1 MTMNKTPYLLAA
13 AALLACAC
21 CQKSPQERLTKNDA
35 RINAIIAQMT
45 LEEKVNMLHSKTN
58 MSSAGVE
65 RLGIADMHYAD
76 GPFGIR
82 EEGVPNGFQSAGWK
96 LDSATYF
103 PTGSALAATWSE
115 ELAYKYGTGMGKEA
129 RLRGKDVILGPAVN
143 IQRLP
148 VGGRTYEYLS
158 EDPVLSA
165 ALALEYTKGCQD
177 QGTAVC
183 IKHFAVNNQE
193 TNRGSVDA
201 QLDERTL
208 REIYL
213 KPFERAVIEGG
224 AMSVMPAY
232 NKVDGDYCSENE
244 HLLNE
249 ILRGEWGFKGFTV
262 SDWGG
267 THSTMGAMLHGLN
280 VQMTGSNYLGQPVI
294 DSIATGALT
303 EDLVDEKVRQILRVR
318 YAIEA
323 VPADVANTV
332 MTSQPECQNIA
343 LQVAEKS
350 IVLLKND
357 GILPIRSDVRKI
369 AVIGQNAVLKTQS
382 GGMGAGVKALYEV
395 TPLEGIRKRAGD
407 DIEVKYAPGYKNF
420 PGRRWGPAPAEP
432 NPLEASA
439 IDEPADPEFLADAV
453 ALAQE
458 ADLVIFFGGTNKSI
472 ETEGS
477 DRKDIKL
484 PCGQEELVQA
494 LYEANPNLVT
504 VLISGGPTDLQ
515 VLEKASPAIVQG
527 WWNGTEGGTALAEV
541 LFGDI
546 APSGKLPFTFPVKLE
561 DSPAY
566 ALGNFP
572 GSSAGGALFS
582 MVLPVSASSYSEDER
597 TSETPELQLH
607 AFMQNLPEQDLKP
620 QENSRHI
627 AIVDDDIDIA
637 NYLKMLLSPS
647 YRVSVYFDGASALRG
662 MADEAPDLVIS
673 DVVMPGMDGYE
684 LCSRIKSDLQ
694 LSHIPVVLVTAKVAV
709 ESQVQGLAKGADAY
723 VTKPFQPAYLLALVK
738 SLLENREKLRRQLG
752 SVTTTE
758 DIAPEALSP
767 RDAAFMKELYE
778 LMEKELAN
786 SDLDIV
792 RMTEMMKISRTKFYY
807 KVKGLT
813 GENPSVFFKRY
824 KLNRAADLLREGK
837 HNMSEIAWMTGFN
850 TLSHFSTSFKKQFG
864 VPPSEYIG

>member
-1 MTMNKTPYLLAA
+1 MKRIFYLLAA
-13 AALLACAC
+13 AAIMAVAC
-21 CQKSPQERLTKNDA
+21 CQKSPQERLTANDA
-35 RINAIIAQMT
+35 KIDKIIAQMT

-65 RLGIADMHYAD
+65 RLGIADMNYAD

-82 EEGVPNGFQSAGWK
+82 EEGQPNGFMSAGWK

-158 EDPVLSA
+158 EDPILSA

-177 QGTAVC
+177 EGTAVC

-193 TNRGSVDA
+193 TNRGSVNA
-201 QLDERTL
+201 IIGERAL

-232 NKVDGDYCSENE
+232 NKVNGEYCSENE

-303 EDLVDEKVRQILRVR
+303 EAMVDEKVRQILRVR
-318 YAIEA
+318 YAIEP

-332 MTSQPECQNIA
+332 MTSQPECQDIA
-343 LQVAEKS
+343 LQVARKS

-357 GILPIRSDVRKI
+357 GILPIRADVQKI

-395 TPLEGIRKRAGD
+395 TPLEGIRRRAGD
-407 DIEVKYAPGYKNF
+407 DIEVTYAPGYKNF

-458 ADLVIFFGGTNKSI
+458 ADVVLFFGGTNKNI

-494 LYEANPNLVT
+494 LYQANPNLVT

-515 VLEKASPAIVQG
+515 VLEPASPAIVQG

-572 GSSAGGALFS
+572 GPNAGGDLFTLMFRPDVMKMSREERQKLIDSLPKPESHYTEESLVGYRWFDTKEVKPMFAFGHGLSYVDFEYGQLSAKAGKDAVKVKFTIKNGGS
-582 MVLPVSASSYSEDER
+582 MPADEVAQIYVHRVDSAVEWPAKELKAFKRVTIGAGETKTVTLEIPLKDLRYWSEETNAWELEHGKLQLLLGSASDDIR
-597 TSETPELQLH
+597 QTSE
-607 AFMQNLPEQDLKP
+607 
-620 QENSRHI
+620 
-627 AIVDDDIDIA
+627 
-637 NYLKMLLSPS
+637 
-647 YRVSVYFDGASALRG
+647 
-662 MADEAPDLVIS
+662 
-673 DVVMPGMDGYE
+673 
-684 LCSRIKSDLQ
+684 
-694 LSHIPVVLVTAKVAV
+694 VT
-709 ESQVQGLAKGADAY
+709 
-723 VTKPFQPAYLLALVK
+723 
-738 SLLENREKLRRQLG
+738 
-752 SVTTTE
+752 
-758 DIAPEALSP
+758 I
-767 RDAAFMKELYE
+767 
-778 LMEKELAN
+778 
-786 SDLDIV
+786 
-792 RMTEMMKISRTKFYY
+792 
-807 KVKGLT
+807 
-813 GENPSVFFKRY
+813 
-824 KLNRAADLLREGK
+824 
-837 HNMSEIAWMTGFN
+837 
-850 TLSHFSTSFKKQFG
+850 
-864 VPPSEYIG
+864 

>member
-1 MTMNKTPYLLAA
+1 MRKTTISLIGAVLLAV
-13 AALLACAC
+13 ACAGP
-21 CQKSPQERLTKNDA
+21 KSPQDLLTVNDKK
-35 RINAIIAQMT
+35 IDAIIAQMS
-45 LEEKVNMLHSKTN
+45 LEEKVEMLHSKTN
-58 MSSAGVE
+58 MSSAGVP
-65 RLGIADMHYAD
+65 RLGIADMNYAD

-103 PTGSALAATWSE
+103 PTGSALAATWDKE
-115 ELAYKYGTGMGKEA
+115 MAYLYGTGMGKEA

-158 EDPVLSA
+158 EDPALSA
-165 ALALEYTKGCQD
+165 LLSLYYTKGVQD

-201 QLDERTL
+201 QVDERTL

-213 KPFERAVIEGG
+213 KPFERAVREGG

-232 NKVDGDYCSENE
+232 NKVNGAYCSENE

-303 EDLVDEKVRQILRVR
+303 ESLVDEKVRQILRVR

-323 VPADVANTV
+323 IPADVANTQ
-332 MTSQPECQNIA
+332 MTSQPESQKIA

-357 GILPIRSDVRKI
+357 GGILPLSKDIKKI

-382 GGMGAGVKALYEV
+382 GGVGAGVKALYEI
-395 TPLEGIRKRAGD
+395 TPLQGIQKRAGNA
-407 DIEVKYAPGYKNF
+407 IEVVYAPGYKNF
-420 PGRRWGPAPAEP
+420 PGRRWGNAPAVTD
-432 NPLEASA
+432 PLVATA
-439 IDEPADPEFLADAV
+439 IDEPADPALLAEAVEAAKDADV
-453 ALAQE
+453 
-458 ADLVIFFGGTNKSI
+458 VIFFGGTNKSI

-477 DRKDIKL
+477 DRRDIKL
-484 PCGQEELVQA
+484 PVGQEEIVSA
-494 LYEANPNLVT
+494 LAAANPKLVT

-515 VLEKASPAIVQG
+515 QVVKCSPAIVQG

-561 DSPAY
+561 DSPAF

-572 GSSAGGALFS
+572 NADPTGGDLFTERYRQDMAGQQGARRGPRPSPESKYTEGSLVGYRWFDTKNVPPMYAFGHGLSYVDFAYGP
-582 MVLPVSASSYSEDER
+582 MNVSAKKKTVKITFDLTNDGSMPADEVVQLYIR
-597 TSETPELQLH
+597 RIDSKVEWPFKELKAFERVSLGAGETKSVTLEIPFDDLRYWDVDANGWVLEHGSIELLLGS
-607 AFMQNLPEQDLKP
+607 A
-620 QENSRHI
+620 S
-627 AIVDDDIDIA
+627 DDIRQKA
-637 NYLKMLLSPS
+637 
-647 YRVSVYFDGASALRG
+647 
-662 MADEAPDLVIS
+662 
-673 DVVMPGMDGYE
+673 
-684 LCSRIKSDLQ
+684 Q
-694 LSHIPVVLVTAKVAV
+694 AK
-709 ESQVQGLAKGADAY
+709 
-723 VTKPFQPAYLLALVK
+723 
-738 SLLENREKLRRQLG
+738 
-752 SVTTTE
+752 
-758 DIAPEALSP
+758 I
-767 RDAAFMKELYE
+767 
-778 LMEKELAN
+778 
-786 SDLDIV
+786 
-792 RMTEMMKISRTKFYY
+792 
-807 KVKGLT
+807 
-813 GENPSVFFKRY
+813 
-824 KLNRAADLLREGK
+824 
-837 HNMSEIAWMTGFN
+837 
-850 TLSHFSTSFKKQFG
+850 
-864 VPPSEYIG
+864 

>member
-1 MTMNKTPYLLAA
+1 MKRILL
-13 AALLACAC
+13 LLVPAVLLTACAGA
-21 CQKSPQERLTKNDA
+21 QSRQDKLTVNDKK
-35 RINAIIAQMT
+35 IDQLIAQMT

-103 PTGSALAATWSE
+103 PTGSALAATWSRE
-115 ELAYKYGTGMGKEA
+115 MAYLYGTGMGTEA

-158 EDPVLSA
+158 EDPILSA
-165 ALALEYTKGCQD
+165 ALSLQYTLGVQD
-177 QGTAVC
+177 KGTAVC

-201 QLDERTL
+201 QIDERTL

-213 KPFERAVIEGG
+213 KPFESAVVEGG

-232 NKVDGDYCSENE
+232 NKVNGDYCSENE

-294 DSIATGALT
+294 DSIKVGKLT
-303 EDLVDEKVRQILRVR
+303 EEMVNEKVKQILRVR

-323 VPADVANTV
+323 IPDDVANTK
-332 MTSQPECQNIA
+332 MTSQPECQEIA
-343 LQVAEKS
+343 KQVAEKS
-350 IVLLKND
+350 IVLLKNQ
-357 GILPIRSDVRKI
+357 GGVLPIAKSVKKI

-395 TPLEGIRKRAGD
+395 TPLEGICKRAGAD
-407 DIEVKYAPGYKNF
+407 VEVKYAPGYKNF
-420 PGRRWGPAPAEP
+420 PGRRWGPPSATA
-432 NPLEASA
+432 NPLEAAA
-439 IDEPADPEFLADAV
+439 IDEAADPELCAEAV
-453 ALAQE
+453 ALAKE

-477 DRKDIKL
+477 DRQNIDL
-484 PCGQEELVQA
+484 PTGQNEVVAA

-504 VLISGGPTDLQ
+504 VLISGGPTDLRQ
-515 VLEKASPAIVQG
+515 LEPVSPAIVQG

-546 APSGKLPFTFPVKLE
+546 APSGKLPFTFPAKLE

-572 GSSAGGALFS
+572 DKTQGGDLFTL
-582 MVLPVSASSYSEDER
+582 MYRQDRTRMTREQIQEMMAKMPKPVSKYTEGSLVGYRWYDTKNVKPMYAFGHGLSYVDFEYGAVKAAAKKDVVKVTFNLTNKGNMAADEVVQLYVARPEATVEWPAKELKAFDRVTLAAGETKTVTLEIPVKDLRYWNVDKNAWDLEHGKLVLLLGAAS
-597 TSETPELQLH
+597 
-607 AFMQNLPEQDLKP
+607 
-620 QENSRHI
+620 
-627 AIVDDDIDIA
+627 DDIRQKA
-637 NYLKMLLSPS
+637 
-647 YRVSVYFDGASALRG
+647 
-662 MADEAPDLVIS
+662 E
-673 DVVMPGMDGYE
+673 
-684 LCSRIKSDLQ
+684 
-694 LSHIPVVLVTAKVAV
+694 VT
-709 ESQVQGLAKGADAY
+709 
-723 VTKPFQPAYLLALVK
+723 
-738 SLLENREKLRRQLG
+738 
-752 SVTTTE
+752 
-758 DIAPEALSP
+758 I
-767 RDAAFMKELYE
+767 
-778 LMEKELAN
+778 
-786 SDLDIV
+786 
-792 RMTEMMKISRTKFYY
+792 
-807 KVKGLT
+807 
-813 GENPSVFFKRY
+813 
-824 KLNRAADLLREGK
+824 
-837 HNMSEIAWMTGFN
+837 
-850 TLSHFSTSFKKQFG
+850 
-864 VPPSEYIG
+864 

>member
-1 MTMNKTPYLLAA
+1 MFKKLIFMAG
-13 AALLACAC
+13 AALVLASCSGP
-21 CQKSPQERLTKNDA
+21 KSAQDRLTVNDKK
-35 RINAIIAQMT
+35 IDAIIAQMT
-45 LEEKVNMLHSKTN
+45 LEEKVEMLHSKTN

-158 EDPVLSA
+158 EDPILSA
-165 ALALEYTKGCQD
+165 ALALGYTEGVQD

-201 QLDERTL
+201 QVDERTL

-213 KPFERAVIEGG
+213 KPFERAIVEGG

-232 NKVDGDYCSENE
+232 NKVNGDYCSENE

-294 DSIATGALT
+294 DSVKTGALT
-303 EDLVDEKVRQILRVR
+303 EAQVDEKVRQILRVR

-323 VPADVANTV
+323 IPDDVANTK
-332 MTSQPECQNIA
+332 MTSQPECQDIA

-350 IVLLKND
+350 IVLLKNE
-357 GILPIRSDVRKI
+357 GVLPLNQAVKKI

-395 TPLEGIRKRAGD
+395 TPLEGIRKRAGSD
-407 DIEVKYAPGYKNF
+407 VEVTYAPGYKNF
-420 PGRRWGPAPAEP
+420 PGRRWGPAAATP

-439 IDEPADPEFLADAV
+439 INEPADPALVAEAV
-453 ALAQE
+453 ALARE
-458 ADLVIFFGGTNKSI
+458 ADVVIFFGGTNKSI

-477 DRKDIKL
+477 DRANIDL
-484 PCGQEELVQA
+484 PTGQNEVVKA

-504 VLISGGPTDLQ
+504 VLISGGPTDLRQ
-515 VLEKASPAIVQG
+515 LEPVSPAIVQG
-527 WWNGTEGGTALAEV
+527 WWNGTEGGTALAKV

-546 APSGKLPFTFPVKLE
+546 APSGKLPFTFPAKLE
-561 DSPAY
+561 DSPAF
-566 ALGNFP
+566 AMGNFP
-572 GSSAGGALFS
+572 DKTSGGDLFSLMYRQDVLQMSPAERQKFLDSLPKPVSKYTEGSLVGYRWFDTKNVKPMYAFGHGLSYVDFEYGALNASAGKKAVKVTFDLTNKGQMDADEVVQLYVRRVDAKVEWPSKELKAFQRVSLKAGETKTVSLEIPMDDLRYWNVDTNAWDLEHGKLELLLGA
-582 MVLPVSASSYSEDER
+582 AS
-597 TSETPELQLH
+597 
-607 AFMQNLPEQDLKP
+607 
-620 QENSRHI
+620 
-627 AIVDDDIDIA
+627 DDIRQKA
-637 NYLKMLLSPS
+637 
-647 YRVSVYFDGASALRG
+647 G
-662 MADEAPDLVIS
+662 
-673 DVVMPGMDGYE
+673 
-684 LCSRIKSDLQ
+684 
-694 LSHIPVVLVTAKVAV
+694 VT
-709 ESQVQGLAKGADAY
+709 
-723 VTKPFQPAYLLALVK
+723 
-738 SLLENREKLRRQLG
+738 
-752 SVTTTE
+752 
-758 DIAPEALSP
+758 I
-767 RDAAFMKELYE
+767 
-778 LMEKELAN
+778 
-786 SDLDIV
+786 
-792 RMTEMMKISRTKFYY
+792 
-807 KVKGLT
+807 
-813 GENPSVFFKRY
+813 
-824 KLNRAADLLREGK
+824 
-837 HNMSEIAWMTGFN
+837 
-850 TLSHFSTSFKKQFG
+850 
-864 VPPSEYIG
+864 

>member
-1 MTMNKTPYLLAA
+1 MKRIILMLAGTA
-13 AALLACAC
+13 MLACAC
-21 CQKSPQERLTKNDA
+21 NNTCPQDRLTKNDA
-35 RINAIIAQMT
+35 KINAIIAQMT

-65 RLGIADMHYAD
+65 RLGIADMNYAD

-82 EEGVPNGFQSAGWK
+82 EEGQPNGFMSAGWK

-158 EDPVLSA
+158 EDPILSA

-232 NKVDGDYCSENE
+232 NKVNGDYCSENE

-280 VQMTGSNYLGQPVI
+280 VQMTGDNYLGQPVI

-318 YAIEA
+318 YTIEA

-357 GILPIRSDVRKI
+357 GILPIKSDVRKI

-395 TPLEGIRKRAGD
+395 TPLEGLRKRAGD
-407 DIEVKYAPGYKNF
+407 DIEVTYAPGYKNF

-432 NPLEASA
+432 NPLEAAA

-484 PCGQEELVQA
+484 PCGQEEIVQA

-572 GSSAGGALFS
+572 GSNAGGDLFTLMFRPDVMKMS
-582 MVLPVSASSYSEDER
+582 REERQKLIDSLPKPVSEYTEGFYVGYRWFDTKEIKPMYAFGHGLSYVDFTYGPLKAKAGKDAVKVSFTLKNEGTMEADEVVQLYVHR
-597 TSETPELQLH
+597 PDATVEWPAKELKAFQRVSLKAGETKTVKLEIPVKDLRYWNVEKNAWDLEHGTLQLLLGS
-607 AFMQNLPEQDLKP
+607 A
-620 QENSRHI
+620 S
-627 AIVDDDIDIA
+627 DDIRQ
-637 NYLKMLLSPS
+637 N
-647 YRVSVYFDGASALRG
+647 
-662 MADEAPDLVIS
+662 AD
-673 DVVMPGMDGYE
+673 
-684 LCSRIKSDLQ
+684 
-694 LSHIPVVLVTAKVAV
+694 VT
-709 ESQVQGLAKGADAY
+709 
-723 VTKPFQPAYLLALVK
+723 
-738 SLLENREKLRRQLG
+738 
-752 SVTTTE
+752 
-758 DIAPEALSP
+758 I
-767 RDAAFMKELYE
+767 
-778 LMEKELAN
+778 
-786 SDLDIV
+786 
-792 RMTEMMKISRTKFYY
+792 
-807 KVKGLT
+807 
-813 GENPSVFFKRY
+813 
-824 KLNRAADLLREGK
+824 
-837 HNMSEIAWMTGFN
+837 
-850 TLSHFSTSFKKQFG
+850 
-864 VPPSEYIG
+864 

>member
-1 MTMNKTPYLLAA
+1 MRKTLLFIAA
-13 AALLACAC
+13 ASLLLQACGRSL
-21 CQKSPQERLTKNDA
+21 SPQDRLTVHDKEIDA
-35 RINAIIAQMT
+35 LIAQMT

-65 RLGIADMHYAD
+65 RLGIADMNYAD

-82 EEGVPNGFQSAGWK
+82 EEGQPNGFMSAGWT

-165 ALALEYTKGCQD
+165 ALALSYTEGCQD

-213 KPFERAVIEGG
+213 KPFERAIIEGG

-232 NKVDGDYCSENE
+232 NKVNGDYCSENE

-318 YAIEA
+318 MAIEA
-323 VPADVANTV
+323 VPSDVANTV
-332 MTSQPECQNIA
+332 MTSRPECQAIA
-343 LQVAEKS
+343 KEVAEKS

-357 GILPIRSDVRKI
+357 GVLPIKADVKKI

-382 GGMGAGVKALYEV
+382 GGMGAGVKALYEI
-395 TPLEGIRKRAGD
+395 TPLEGIRKRAGEGV
-407 DIEVKYAPGYKNF
+407 EVSYAPGYKTIAF
-420 PGRRWGPAPAEP
+420 RWGPAPA
-432 NPLEASA
+432 NLDPLEARSN
-439 IDEPADPEFLADAV
+439 DEPADPALVAEAV
-453 ALAQE
+453 ALAKD
-458 ADLVIFFGGTNKSI
+458 ADLVLFFGGTNKSI

-477 DRKDIKL
+477 DRKNIDL
-484 PCGQEELVQA
+484 PCGQNELVKA
-494 LYEANPNLVT
+494 LYAANPNLAT

-515 VLEKASPAIVQG
+515 ILEPASPAIVQG

-546 APSGKLPFTFPVKLE
+546 APSGKLPFTFPRKLE
-561 DSPAY
+561 DSPAF

-572 GSSAGGALFS
+572 DPNGAGGDLFS
-582 MVLPVSASSYSEDER
+582 LMFRPDVIKMSPEERQKFIDSLPKPVSKYTERFYVGYRWFDTREITPMYAFGHGLSYVNFAYGELKAQAAKDAVKVSFTLKNEGAMPADEVVQLYVHR
-597 TSETPELQLH
+597 VDAKVEWPEKELK
-607 AFMQNLPEQDLKP
+607 AFQ
-620 QENSRHI
+620 
-627 AIVDDDIDIA
+627 
-637 NYLKMLLSPS
+637 
-647 YRVSVYFDGASALRG
+647 RVSLNAG
-662 MADEAPDLVIS
+662 
-673 DVVMPGMDGYE
+673 
-684 LCSRIKSDLQ
+684 
-694 LSHIPVVLVTAKVAV
+694 
-709 ESQVQGLAKGADAY
+709 ESKTITLTV
-723 VTKPFQPAYLLALVK
+723 P
-738 SLLENREKLRRQLG
+738 
-752 SVTTTE
+752 
-758 DIAPEALSP
+758 
-767 RDAAFMKELYE
+767 MKELRYWNE
-778 LMEKELAN
+778 SKHAW
-786 SDLDIV
+786 DL
-792 RMTEMMKISRTKFYY
+792 EH
-807 KVKGLT
+807 G
-813 GENPSVFFKRY
+813 
-824 KLNRAADLLREGK
+824 KLNILVGSASNDIRTTAEVT
-837 HNMSEIAWMTGFN
+837 I
-850 TLSHFSTSFKKQFG
+850 
-864 VPPSEYIG
+864 

>member
-1 MTMNKTPYLLAA
+1 MKRIFFPTLLA
-13 AALLACAC
+13 LVLAVAC
-21 CQKSPQERLTKNDA
+21 TKSVCPQEQLTANDA
-35 RINAIIAQMT
+35 KINEIIAQMT
-45 LEEKVNMLHSKTN
+45 LEEKVEMLHSKTN

-65 RLGIADMHYAD
+65 RLGIADINYAD

-82 EEGVPNGFQSAGWK
+82 EEGQPNGFMSAGWT

-115 ELAYKYGTGMGKEA
+115 DLAYKYGTGMGKEA

-158 EDPVLSA
+158 EDPILSA
-165 ALALEYTKGCQD
+165 ALALYYTKGVQD

-193 TNRGSVDA
+193 TSRGSVDVKI
-201 QLDERTL
+201 DERTL

-232 NKVDGDYCSENE
+232 NKVNGDYCSENE

-249 ILRGEWGFKGFTV
+249 ILRGEWGFKGMTV

-303 EDLVDEKVRQILRVR
+303 EDLVDEKVRQILRLR
-318 YAIEA
+318 FAIEP
-323 VPADVANTV
+323 VPSDVANTV
-332 MTSQPECQNIA
+332 MTSQPESQQIA
-343 LQVAEKS
+343 REVAEKS
-350 IVLLKND
+350 IVLLKNQ
-357 GILPIRSDVRKI
+357 GVLPIKAEVKKI

-395 TPLEGIRKRAGD
+395 TPLEGIQKRAGD
-407 DIEVKYAPGYKNF
+407 AIQVTYAPGYKNF

-432 NPLEASA
+432 NPLEAAA
-439 IDEPADPEFLADAV
+439 INEPADPALVAEAV
-453 ALAQE
+453 ALAKE
-458 ADLVIFFGGTNKSI
+458 ADLVIFFGGTNKNI

-484 PCGQEELVQA
+484 PCGQEALVQA
-494 LYEANPNLVT
+494 LYEANPNLVS

-515 VLEKASPAIVQG
+515 VLEPVSPAIVQG

-572 GSSAGGALFS
+572 GNSAGGDLFTLMFRPDVLKMTPAERQALIDA
-582 MVLPVSASSYSEDER
+582 LPKPVSEYTERFYVGYRWFDTKAIKPMYAFGHGLSYVTFEYDNLKAS
-597 TSETPELQLH
+597 
-607 AFMQNLPEQDLKP
+607 
-620 QENSRHI
+620 
-627 AIVDDDIDIA
+627 
-637 NYLKMLLSPS
+637 
-647 YRVSVYFDGASALRG
+647 VSGNKVKVSFKLTNEGA
-662 MADEAPDLVIS
+662 MEADE
-673 DVVMPGMDGYE
+673 VV
-684 LCSRIKSDLQ
+684 Q
-694 LSHIPVVLVTAKVAV
+694 L
-709 ESQVQGLAKGADAY
+709 Y
-723 VTKPFQPAYLLALVK
+723 V
-738 SLLENREKLRRQLG
+738 RRVG
-752 SVTTTE
+752 SAIE
-758 DIAPEALSP
+758 WP
-767 RDAAFMKELYE
+767 
-778 LMEKELAN
+778 EKELKAFKRVN
-786 SDLDIV
+786 LKAGESKKVTLDIP
-792 RMTEMMKISRTKFYY
+792 FDD
-807 KVKGLT
+807 L
-813 GENPSVFFKRY
+813 RY
-824 KLNRAADLLREGK
+824 WNEATNAWDLERGKLKLLLGGASDDIHETA
-837 HNMSEIAWMTGFN
+837 EVTI
-850 TLSHFSTSFKKQFG
+850 
-864 VPPSEYIG
+864 

>member
-1 MTMNKTPYLLAA
+1 MKKTILILASAAVLAA
-13 AALLACAC
+13 ACGGPV
-21 CQKSPQERLTKNDA
+21 SPQDKLTANDKK
-35 RINAIIAQMT
+35 INELIAQMT

-65 RLGIADMHYAD
+65 RLGIADMNYAD

-82 EEGVPNGFQSAGWK
+82 EEGVPNGFQSAGWT

-158 EDPVLSA
+158 EDPILSA
-165 ALALEYTKGCQD
+165 ALSLQYTLGVQD
-177 QGTAVC
+177 KGTAVC

-213 KPFERAVIEGG
+213 KPFESAVIEGG

-232 NKVDGDYCSENE
+232 NKVNGDYCSENE

-294 DSIATGALT
+294 DSIKAGKLT

-318 YAIEA
+318 YAIEP

-332 MTSQPECQNIA
+332 MTSQPESQDIA
-343 LQVAEKS
+343 RQVAKKS
-350 IVLLKND
+350 IVLLKNE
-357 GILPIRSDVRKI
+357 GKLLPISKDVKTI

-382 GGMGAGVKALYEV
+382 GGMGAGVKALYEI
-395 TPLEGIRKRAGD
+395 TPLAGIEKRAAQLG
-407 DIEVKYAPGYKNF
+407 IEVDYAPGYKNF
-420 PGRRWGPAPAEP
+420 PGRRWGPAPAVQ

-439 IDEPADPEFLADAV
+439 IDEPADPFLMAEACE
-453 ALAQE
+453 AAAN

-477 DRKDIKL
+477 DRKNIDL
-484 PCGQEELVQA
+484 PCGQNELVKA
-494 LYEANPNLVT
+494 LKAMNPNLVT
-504 VLISGGPTDLQ
+504 VLISGGPTDLRE
-515 VLEKASPAIVQG
+515 LEPVSPAIVQG

-546 APSGKLPFTFPVKLE
+546 APSGKLPFTFPAKLE

-566 ALGNFP
+566 AMGNFP
-572 GSSAGGALFS
+572 DKNAGGDLFS
-582 MVLPVSASSYSEDER
+582 LMYRPDVMKMTREERQKLIDSMPKPESHYTEEFLVGYRWFDTKKVKPMYAFGHGLSYVTFGYGEMTAKAGKDAVKVSFTLTNEGEMPADEVVQLYVHRVDSQVEWPTKELKAFQRVSLNAGETKTVTLEIPVKDLRYWNEATNAWDLEHGKLQLMLGSAS
-597 TSETPELQLH
+597 
-607 AFMQNLPEQDLKP
+607 
-620 QENSRHI
+620 
-627 AIVDDDIDIA
+627 DDI
-637 NYLKMLLSPS
+637 
-647 YRVSVYFDGASALRG
+647 R
-662 MADEAPDLVIS
+662 E
-673 DVVMPGMDGYE
+673 
-684 LCSRIKSDLQ
+684 
-694 LSHIPVVLVTAKVAV
+694 TAEV
-709 ESQVQGLAKGADAY
+709 
-723 VTKPFQPAYLLALVK
+723 
-738 SLLENREKLRRQLG
+738 N
-752 SVTTTE
+752 
-758 DIAPEALSP
+758 I
-767 RDAAFMKELYE
+767 
-778 LMEKELAN
+778 
-786 SDLDIV
+786 
-792 RMTEMMKISRTKFYY
+792 
-807 KVKGLT
+807 
-813 GENPSVFFKRY
+813 
-824 KLNRAADLLREGK
+824 
-837 HNMSEIAWMTGFN
+837 
-850 TLSHFSTSFKKQFG
+850 
-864 VPPSEYIG
+864 

>member
-1 MTMNKTPYLLAA
+1 MKKVFLLIASA
-13 AALLACAC
+13 VVMASACGGPV
-21 CQKSPQERLTKNDA
+21 SPQDKLTVNDK
-35 RINAIIAQMT
+35 RINALIAQMT

-65 RLGIADMHYAD
+65 RLGIADMNYAD

-82 EEGVPNGFQSAGWK
+82 EEGQPNGFMSAGWT

-158 EDPVLSA
+158 EDPILSA
-165 ALALEYTKGCQD
+165 ALSLEYTKGVQD
-177 QGTAVC
+177 KGTAVC

-201 QLDERTL
+201 QVDERTL

-213 KPFERAVIEGG
+213 KPFESAVVEGG

-232 NKVDGDYCSENE
+232 NKVNGDYCSENE

-303 EDLVDEKVRQILRVR
+303 EALVDEKVRQILRVR

-323 VPADVANTV
+323 VPDDVANQV
-332 MTSQPECQNIA
+332 MTSQPECQDIA

-350 IVLLKND
+350 VVLLKNQA
-357 GILPIRSDVRKI
+357 GILPLSKEVKKI

-382 GGMGAGVKALYEV
+382 GGMGAGVKALYEI
-395 TPLEGIRKRAGD
+395 TPLQGICKRAG
-407 DIEVKYAPGYKNF
+407 EGVKVTYAPGYKNF
-420 PGRRWGPAPAEP
+420 PGRRWGPAPAQKD
-432 NPLEASA
+432 PLEASA
-439 IDEPADPEFLADAV
+439 IDEPADPKLLKEAV
-453 ALAQE
+453 ALAKD

-477 DRKDIKL
+477 DRKDINL
-484 PCGQEELVQA
+484 PCGQEELIQA
-494 LYEANPNLVT
+494 LYAANKNLAT
-504 VLISGGPTDLQ
+504 VLISGGPTDLR
-515 VLEKASPAIVQG
+515 VLEPVSPTIVQG

-546 APSGKLPFTFPVKLE
+546 APSGKLPFTFPKQLE

-566 ALGNFP
+566 AMGNFP
-572 GSSAGGALFS
+572 DKNAGGDLFTLMYRPDVMKMSREERQKLIDS
-582 MVLPVSASSYSEDER
+582 MPKPVSKYTERFYVGYRWFDTKEIEPMYAFGHGLSYVTFAYSDIQAAADKDAVKVTVNVKNEGGMPADEVVQLYVSRPEAKVEWPVKELKAFQRVSLNPGETKTVTLNVAMKDLRYWNEAINAWDLEHGKLEILVGSAS
-597 TSETPELQLH
+597 
-607 AFMQNLPEQDLKP
+607 
-620 QENSRHI
+620 
-627 AIVDDDIDIA
+627 DDI
-637 NYLKMLLSPS
+637 
-647 YRVSVYFDGASALRG
+647 
-662 MADEAPDLVIS
+662 
-673 DVVMPGMDGYE
+673 
-684 LCSRIKSDLQ
+684 
-694 LSHIPVVLVTAKVAV
+694 
-709 ESQVQGLAKGADAY
+709 
-723 VTKPFQPAYLLALVK
+723 
-738 SLLENREKLRRQLG
+738 REKAD
-752 SVTTTE
+752 VT
-758 DIAPEALSP
+758 I
-767 RDAAFMKELYE
+767 
-778 LMEKELAN
+778 
-786 SDLDIV
+786 
-792 RMTEMMKISRTKFYY
+792 
-807 KVKGLT
+807 
-813 GENPSVFFKRY
+813 
-824 KLNRAADLLREGK
+824 
-837 HNMSEIAWMTGFN
+837 
-850 TLSHFSTSFKKQFG
+850 
-864 VPPSEYIG
+864 

>member
-1 MTMNKTPYLLAA
+1 MKKILSVLL
-13 AALLACAC
+13 AALLAASCGST
-21 CQKSPQERLTKNDA
+21 QTPQDKLTVNDKKIDA
-35 RINAIIAQMT
+35 VIAQMT
-45 LEEKVNMLHSKTN
+45 LEEKVEMLHSKTN

-82 EEGVPNGFQSAGWK
+82 EEGVPNGFQSAGWT

-103 PTGSALAATWSE
+103 PTGSALAATWSKE
-115 ELAYKYGTGMGKEA
+115 MAYLYGTGMGKEA

-158 EDPVLSA
+158 EDPILSA
-165 ALALEYTKGCQD
+165 ALALEYTLGCQD
-177 QGTAVC
+177 EGTAVC

-213 KPFERAVIEGG
+213 KPFERAIIEGG

-232 NKVDGDYCSENE
+232 NKVNGDYCSENE

-303 EDLVDEKVRQILRVR
+303 EALVNEKVKQILRVR

-323 VPADVANTV
+323 VPDDVANTK
-332 MTSQPECQNIA
+332 MTSQPECQDIA
-343 LQVAEKS
+343 RKVAEKS
-350 IVLLKND
+350 IVLLKNE
-357 GILPIRSDVRKI
+357 GVLPIAKEVKKI

-395 TPLEGIRKRAGD
+395 TPLEGIQRRAGAD
-407 DIEVKYAPGYKNF
+407 VQVTYAPGYKNF
-420 PGRRWGPAPAEP
+420 PGRRWGPPSATV
-432 NPLEASA
+432 NPLEVAA
-439 IDEPADPEFLADAV
+439 IDEPADPALLEEAV
-453 ALAQE
+453 ALARE

-477 DRKDIKL
+477 DRKDINL
-484 PCGQEELVQA
+484 PVGQETVVTA
-494 LYEANPNLVT
+494 LREANPNLVS
-504 VLISGGPTDLQ
+504 VLISGGPTDLR
-515 VLEKASPAIVQG
+515 VLEPASPAIVQG

-546 APSGKLPFTFPVKLE
+546 APSGKLPFTFPMKLE
-561 DSPAY
+561 DSPAF

-572 GSSAGGALFS
+572 DPNAGGDLFTL
-582 MVLPVSASSYSEDER
+582 MYRQDVLKMTPAERQAFLDSLPKPVSKYTEGSLVGYRWYDTKNVKPMYAFGHGLSYVDFEYGAVKAAAKKDVVKVTFNLTNKGGMTADEVVQLYVARPDATVEWPAKELKAFDRVTLAAGETKTVTLEIPVKDLRYWNVEKNAWDLEHGRLVLLLGAAS
-597 TSETPELQLH
+597 
-607 AFMQNLPEQDLKP
+607 
-620 QENSRHI
+620 
-627 AIVDDDIDIA
+627 DDIRQQA
-637 NYLKMLLSPS
+637 
-647 YRVSVYFDGASALRG
+647 
-662 MADEAPDLVIS
+662 E
-673 DVVMPGMDGYE
+673 
-684 LCSRIKSDLQ
+684 
-694 LSHIPVVLVTAKVAV
+694 VT
-709 ESQVQGLAKGADAY
+709 
-723 VTKPFQPAYLLALVK
+723 
-738 SLLENREKLRRQLG
+738 
-752 SVTTTE
+752 
-758 DIAPEALSP
+758 I
-767 RDAAFMKELYE
+767 
-778 LMEKELAN
+778 
-786 SDLDIV
+786 
-792 RMTEMMKISRTKFYY
+792 
-807 KVKGLT
+807 
-813 GENPSVFFKRY
+813 
-824 KLNRAADLLREGK
+824 
-837 HNMSEIAWMTGFN
+837 
-850 TLSHFSTSFKKQFG
+850 
-864 VPPSEYIG
+864 

>member
-1 MTMNKTPYLLAA
+1 MKKVFLFFASAVLVAS
-13 AALLACAC
+13 ACNGPV
-21 CQKSPQERLTKNDA
+21 SPQDRLTANDQK
-35 RINAIIAQMT
+35 INELIAQMT

-65 RLGIADMHYAD
+65 RLGIADMNYAD

-82 EEGVPNGFQSAGWK
+82 EEGQPHSFQSAGWT

-158 EDPVLSA
+158 EDPILSA
-165 ALALEYTKGCQD
+165 ALALEYTKGVQD

-213 KPFERAVIEGG
+213 KPFERAIIEGG

-232 NKVDGDYCSENE
+232 NKVNGDYCSENE

-280 VQMTGSNYLGQPVI
+280 VQMTGDNYLGKPVI

-318 YAIEA
+318 MAIEA
-323 VPADVANTV
+323 VPANVANTV
-332 MTSQPECQNIA
+332 QTSQPENQRIA
-343 LQVAEKS
+343 REVAEKS
-350 IVLLKND
+350 IVLLKNE
-357 GILPIRSDVRKI
+357 GILPIKADVKKI

-382 GGMGAGVKALYEV
+382 GGMGAGVKALYEI
-395 TPLEGIRKRAGD
+395 TPLEGIRKRAGEGV
-407 DIEVKYAPGYKNF
+407 EVSYAPGYKTIAF
-420 PGRRWGPAPAEP
+420 RWGPAPEVLD
-432 NPLEASA
+432 PLEARSN
-439 IDEPADPEFLADAV
+439 DEPADPALVAEAV
-453 ALAQE
+453 ALAKD
-458 ADLVIFFGGTNKSI
+458 ADLVLFFGGTNKSI

-484 PCGQEELVQA
+484 PCGQEELIQA
-494 LYEANPNLVT
+494 LYEANPNLAT

-515 VLEKASPAIVQG
+515 VLEPASPAIVQG

-546 APSGKLPFTFPVKLE
+546 APSGKLPFTFPKKLE
-561 DSPAY
+561 DSPAF
-566 ALGNFP
+566 AMGNFP
-572 GSSAGGALFS
+572 DPNGAGGDLFS
-582 MVLPVSASSYSEDER
+582 LMFRPDVLKMSAEERQQFLASLPKPVSKYTERFYVGYRWFDTKEIAPMYAFGHGLSYVNFDYD
-597 TSETPELQLH
+597 
-607 AFMQNLPEQDLKP
+607 DL
-620 QENSRHI
+620 
-627 AIVDDDIDIA
+627 
-637 NYLKMLLSPS
+637 
-647 YRVSVYFDGASALRG
+647 
-662 MADEAPDLVIS
+662 
-673 DVVMPGMDGYE
+673 
-684 LCSRIKSDLQ
+684 
-694 LSHIPVVLVTAKVAV
+694 TAKVGKDAV
-709 ESQVQGLAKGADAY
+709 KVTVKVENEGSMPADEVVQVYVNRPESKVEWPVKELKAFRRVSLNAGETKTVTLEIPLKDLRYWNEADNAW
-723 VTKPFQPAYLLALVK
+723 T
-738 SLLENREKLRRQLG
+738 LENGKLLLLVGSASDDIRE
-752 SVTTTE
+752 TTE
-758 DIAPEALSP
+758 VTI
-767 RDAAFMKELYE
+767 
-778 LMEKELAN
+778 
-786 SDLDIV
+786 
-792 RMTEMMKISRTKFYY
+792 
-807 KVKGLT
+807 
-813 GENPSVFFKRY
+813 
-824 KLNRAADLLREGK
+824 
-837 HNMSEIAWMTGFN
+837 
-850 TLSHFSTSFKKQFG
+850 
-864 VPPSEYIG
+864 

>member
-1 MTMNKTPYLLAA
+1 MKKLVLFIASAVLAA
-13 AALLACAC
+13 SACNGPV
-21 CQKSPQERLTKNDA
+21 SPQDRLTTNDA
-35 RINAIIAQMT
+35 QINALIAQMT

-65 RLGIADMHYAD
+65 RLGIADMNYAD

-82 EEGVPNGFQSAGWK
+82 EEGQPNGFMSAGWT

-158 EDPVLSA
+158 EDPILSA
-165 ALALEYTKGCQD
+165 ALALKYTKGCQD
-177 QGTAVC
+177 EGTAVC

-213 KPFERAVIEGG
+213 KPFERAIIEGG

-232 NKVDGDYCSENE
+232 NKVNGDYCSENE

-280 VQMTGSNYLGQPVI
+280 VQMTGDNYLGQPVI
-294 DSIATGALT
+294 DSIKAGKLT

-318 YAIEA
+318 MAIEA

-332 MTSQPECQNIA
+332 MTSQPESQQIA
-343 LQVAEKS
+343 REVAEKS
-350 IVLLKND
+350 IVLLKNE
-357 GILPIRSDVRKI
+357 GVLPIKADVKKI

-395 TPLEGIRKRAGD
+395 TPLEGICKRAGEGV
-407 DIEVKYAPGYKNF
+407 EVSYAPGYKTIAF
-420 PGRRWGPAPAEP
+420 RWGPAPEKLA
-432 NPLEASA
+432 PLEARSN
-439 IDEPADPEFLADAV
+439 DEPADPALVAEAV
-453 ALAQE
+453 ALAQD

-477 DRKDIKL
+477 DRKNIDL
-484 PCGQEELVQA
+484 PCGQNELVKA
-494 LYEANPNLVT
+494 LKAVNPNLVT
-504 VLISGGPTDLQ
+504 VLISGGPTDLRE
-515 VLEKASPAIVQG
+515 LEPESPAILQG

-546 APSGKLPFTFPVKLE
+546 APSGKLPFTFPAKLE

-566 ALGNFP
+566 AMGNFP
-572 GSSAGGALFS
+572 DPNGAGGDLFS
-582 MVLPVSASSYSEDER
+582 IMFRPDVLKMSPEERQKFLDSLPKPVSKYTERFYVGYRWFDTKQVKPMYAFGHGLSY
-597 TSETPELQLH
+597 
-607 AFMQNLPEQDLKP
+607 
-620 QENSRHI
+620 
-627 AIVDDDIDIA
+627 VDFTYGDVKA
-637 NYLKMLLSPS
+637 KAGKESVQVSLSVKNEGSMP
-647 YRVSVYFDGASALRG
+647 
-662 MADEAPDLVIS
+662 ADE
-673 DVVMPGMDGYE
+673 VVQLYV
-684 LCSRIKSDLQ
+684 SR
-694 LSHIPVVLVTAKVAV
+694 P
-709 ESQVQGLAKGADAY
+709 ESQVEWP
-723 VTKPFQPAYLLALVK
+723 V
-738 SLLENREKLRRQLG
+738 
-752 SVTTTE
+752 
-758 DIAPEALSP
+758 
-767 RDAAFMKELYE
+767 KELKAFQRVSLQAGETKNVTLNIPVKDLRYWNE
-778 LMEKELAN
+778 ATGAWDLEHGKLQILVGSA
-786 SDLDIV
+786 SDDI
-792 RMTEMMKISRTKFYY
+792 
-807 KVKGLT
+807 
-813 GENPSVFFKRY
+813 
-824 KLNRAADLLREGK
+824 RETA
-837 HNMSEIAWMTGFN
+837 EIT
-850 TLSHFSTSFKKQFG
+850 
-864 VPPSEYIG
+864 I

>member
-1 MTMNKTPYLLAA
+1 MKRTLYLA
-13 AALLACAC
+13 AALLVAAACG
-21 CQKSPQERLTKNDA
+21 QKAVNLQDKLTVNDKQIDA
-35 RINAIIAQMT
+35 LIAQMT

-65 RLGIADMHYAD
+65 RLGIADMNYAD

-82 EEGVPNGFQSAGWK
+82 EEGQPNGFMSAGWT

-158 EDPVLSA
+158 EDPILSA

-177 QGTAVC
+177 EGTAVC

-193 TNRGSVDA
+193 TNRGSVNA
-201 QLDERTL
+201 IVDERTL

-213 KPFERAVIEGG
+213 KPFERAIIEGG

-232 NKVDGDYCSENE
+232 NKVNGDYCSENE

-303 EDLVDEKVRQILRVR
+303 EAMVDEKVKEILRVR
-318 YAIEA
+318 LAIEA

-332 MTSQPECQNIA
+332 MTSQPASQQIA
-343 LQVAEKS
+343 LQVAQKS
-350 IVLLKND
+350 IVLLKNE
-357 GILPIRSDVRKI
+357 GVLPIKADVKKI

-395 TPLEGIRKRAGD
+395 TPLEGITKRAGAGV
-407 DIEVKYAPGYKNF
+407 EVVYAPGYKNF
-420 PGRRWGPAPAEP
+420 PGIFRWGRPAGAAPD
-432 NPLEASA
+432 PLEAAA
-439 IDEPADPEFLADAV
+439 IDEPADPALLEQAV
-453 ALAQE
+453 ALAKE
-458 ADLVIFFGGTNKSI
+458 ADLVLFFGGTNKSI

-494 LYEANPNLVT
+494 LRAANPNLVS
-504 VLISGGPTDLQ
+504 VLVSGGPTDLQ
-515 VLEKASPAIVQG
+515 VLEPASPAIVQA
-527 WWNGTEGGTALAEV
+527 WWNGTEGGTALAQV

-572 GSSAGGALFS
+572 GSNAGGDLFS
-582 MVLPVSASSYSEDER
+582 LMFRPDVMAMSPQERQKLIDSLPKPESHYTEGSLVGYRWFDTKEVKPMFAFGHGLSYVKFDYSDLKATAGKNAVKVSFELENEGEMDADEVVQLYVRRIDSAVEWPAKELKAFKRVSLKAGETRKVTLEIPLCELRYWDVDAAQWQLEHGQLELLLGSAS
-597 TSETPELQLH
+597 
-607 AFMQNLPEQDLKP
+607 
-620 QENSRHI
+620 
-627 AIVDDDIDIA
+627 DDI
-637 NYLKMLLSPS
+637 
-647 YRVSVYFDGASALRG
+647 
-662 MADEAPDLVIS
+662 
-673 DVVMPGMDGYE
+673 
-684 LCSRIKSDLQ
+684 
-694 LSHIPVVLVTAKVAV
+694 
-709 ESQVQGLAKGADAY
+709 
-723 VTKPFQPAYLLALVK
+723 
-738 SLLENREKLRRQLG
+738 REKAT
-752 SVTTTE
+752 VN
-758 DIAPEALSP
+758 I
-767 RDAAFMKELYE
+767 
-778 LMEKELAN
+778 
-786 SDLDIV
+786 
-792 RMTEMMKISRTKFYY
+792 
-807 KVKGLT
+807 
-813 GENPSVFFKRY
+813 
-824 KLNRAADLLREGK
+824 
-837 HNMSEIAWMTGFN
+837 
-850 TLSHFSTSFKKQFG
+850 
-864 VPPSEYIG
+864 

>member
-1 MTMNKTPYLLAA
+1 MKKLLPFLLTALLAA
-13 AALLACAC
+13 SCGTA
-21 CQKSPQERLTKNDA
+21 QTPQDKLTVNDKK
-35 RINAIIAQMT
+35 IDQLIAQMT

-82 EEGVPNGFQSAGWK
+82 EEGVPNGFQSAGWT

-103 PTGSALAATWSE
+103 PTGSALAATWSKE
-115 ELAYKYGTGMGKEA
+115 MAYLYGTGMGTEA

-158 EDPVLSA
+158 EDPILSA
-165 ALALEYTKGCQD
+165 ALSLQYTLGVQD
-177 QGTAVC
+177 KGTAVC

-201 QLDERTL
+201 QIDERTL

-213 KPFERAVIEGG
+213 KPFESAVVEGG

-232 NKVDGDYCSENE
+232 NKVNGDYCSENE

-294 DSIATGALT
+294 DSIKVGKLT
-303 EDLVDEKVRQILRVR
+303 EEMVNEKVKQILRVR

-323 VPADVANTV
+323 IPDDVANTK
-332 MTSQPECQNIA
+332 MTSQPECQDIA
-343 LQVAEKS
+343 KQVAEKS
-350 IVLLKND
+350 IVLLKNQ
-357 GILPIRSDVRKI
+357 GGVLPIAKSVKKI

-395 TPLEGIRKRAGD
+395 TPLEGICKRAGA

-420 PGRRWGPAPAEP
+420 PGRRWGPPSATA
-432 NPLEASA
+432 NPLEAAA
-439 IDEPADPEFLADAV
+439 IDEAADPELCAEAV
-453 ALAQE
+453 ALAKE

-477 DRKDIKL
+477 DRQNIDL
-484 PCGQEELVQA
+484 PTGQNEVVAA
-494 LYEANPNLVT
+494 LYAANPNLVT
-504 VLISGGPTDLQ
+504 VLISGGPTDLRQ
-515 VLEKASPAIVQG
+515 LEPVSPAIVQG

-546 APSGKLPFTFPVKLE
+546 APSGKLPFTFPAKLE

-572 GSSAGGALFS
+572 DKTQGGDLFTLMYRQDRTRMS
-582 MVLPVSASSYSEDER
+582 REEIQEMMAKMPKPVSKYTEGSLVGYRWFDTKNVKPMYAFGHGLSYVDFEYGAVKAAAKKDVVKVTFNLTNKGGMTADEVVQLYVARPEATVEWPAKELKAFDRVTLAAGETKTVTLEIPVKDLRYWNVDKNAWDLEHGKLVLLLGAAS
-597 TSETPELQLH
+597 
-607 AFMQNLPEQDLKP
+607 
-620 QENSRHI
+620 
-627 AIVDDDIDIA
+627 DDIRQQA
-637 NYLKMLLSPS
+637 
-647 YRVSVYFDGASALRG
+647 
-662 MADEAPDLVIS
+662 E
-673 DVVMPGMDGYE
+673 
-684 LCSRIKSDLQ
+684 
-694 LSHIPVVLVTAKVAV
+694 VT
-709 ESQVQGLAKGADAY
+709 
-723 VTKPFQPAYLLALVK
+723 
-738 SLLENREKLRRQLG
+738 
-752 SVTTTE
+752 
-758 DIAPEALSP
+758 I
-767 RDAAFMKELYE
+767 
-778 LMEKELAN
+778 
-786 SDLDIV
+786 
-792 RMTEMMKISRTKFYY
+792 
-807 KVKGLT
+807 
-813 GENPSVFFKRY
+813 
-824 KLNRAADLLREGK
+824 
-837 HNMSEIAWMTGFN
+837 
-850 TLSHFSTSFKKQFG
+850 
-864 VPPSEYIG
+864 